1 MLQVPYAE
9 SLNLVFLVWV
19 LLLMMRKQ
27 YLLMMPVALLACL
40 SRPVGVPLGATA
52 GLWWFACL
60 ITEAKAQQQRRQRG
74 EDQEGFESVFLR
86 SLPQLGSAL
95 FICFCALIWPIY
107 AWQITGRIDAYT
119 ATETAWR
126 QGDLA
131 PVAPWISQGI
141 AYFGYFT
148 ILLFPLLIVGY
159 AAFLASPLVK
169 RVLRKSYHLWC
180 ACYAPIY

>member
-1 MLQVPYAE
+1 M
-9 SLNLVFLVWV
+9 
-19 LLLMMRKQ
+19 
-27 YLLMMPVALLACL
+27 
-40 SRPVGVPLGATA
+40 
-52 GLWWFACL
+52 
-60 ITEAKAQQQRRQRG
+60 AKT
-74 EDQEGFESVFLR
+74 QEGFESVFLR

-169 RVLRKSYHLWC
+169 RVLASPIILWC
-180 ACYAPIY
+180 ACYGAYLLISSTRSLQLSGCFYPSFHSCFPSWRYPLRGPTGGC